1 MGVSEPLQI
10 VSHDNMCGDRHV
22 YIIIDGF
29 TCSPYATEARFF
41 YLAKDSDGNGL
52 WQEKNIRYPGDLSGL
67 VQLMDYPNPWSS
79 RKGFLY
85 RQVNRIFPAAG
96 RVETTDLVFNENN
109 WQAGAEKHSQNLVQT
124 RNYMPFVFHAIDQEV
139 CNMINNEGGGFSDYA
154 KSPLFVN
161 YTRRVLLQGLESKRE
176 YELFLKFG
184 PSVSMEIFAR
194 KVLGLFNIFPPPAHL
209 SAIDPYYVWIEKID
223 GDRLRHPWFDLDK
236 EFFYRVIEERTDV
249 SYYTLG
255 NLCLLGVLGLSDMH
269 GENIFFS
276 PAGEAI
282 PIDFET
288 FCSRENK
295 EIFALIKKDPRASA
309 EFILQEIWDSI
320 SMATTNLPVY
330 SMFHCLPEKLNAA
343 FAMGLR
349 DMFNYLIKE
358 PDLLSSQIA
367 GILSAWG
374 SDELYS
380 RALFRN
386 TTSYFYNNGGI
397 APNYSFLRYPEEI
410 SRHFGERLEMV
421 QDASSL
427 GFEFWGGNYDEGIK
441 ITHTYI

>member
-1 MGVSEPLQI
+1 MQI
-10 VSHDNMCGDRHV
+10 VSHDNPCGDRHV

-29 TCSPYATEARFF
+29 SYSPYATEARFF

-52 WQEKNIRYPGDLSGL
+52 WQEKIVRYPGDLSGL
-67 VQLMDYPNPWSS
+67 VQLMDYPNPWSP
-79 RKGFLY
+79 RKDFLY
-85 RQVNRIFPAAG
+85 RQINEIGLITG
-96 RVETTDLVFNENN
+96 RVETTDLVFDGNN
-109 WQAGAEKHSQNLVQT
+109 WQPGAEKHSQNLVQA
-124 RNYMPFVFHAIDQEV
+124 RNYRPLIFHAIDQEV
-139 CNMINNEGGGFSDYA
+139 CNMIDNEGGGFSDYA
-154 KSPLFVN
+154 EFSLFIN

-184 PSVSMEIFAR
+184 PPVSMEIFAR
-194 KVLGLFNIFPPPAHL
+194 KVLGLFNIFPPAAHL

-223 GDRLRHPWFDLDK
+223 GDRLWHPWFSEDK
-236 EFFYRVIEERTDV
+236 EFFYRVIEARTDV

-269 GENIFFS
+269 GENFFFS

-288 FCSRENK
+288 FCSRGDK
-295 EIFALIKKDPRASA
+295 KVFALIKKDPRASA
-309 EFILQEIWDSI
+309 EFILREIWDGI
-320 SMATTNLPVY
+320 YMATTNLPVY
-330 SMFHCLPEKLNAA
+330 SMFHCLPKEKNNA

-349 DMFNYLIKE
+349 DMFNYLIKKL
-358 PDLLSSQIA
+358 DFLSSQIA

-380 RALFRN
+380 RVLLRDTA
-386 TTSYFYNNGGI
+386 SYGLGRV
-397 APNYSFLRYPEEI
+397 APHYSFPLCPEEI

-421 QDASSL
+421 KDAASL
-427 GFEFWGGNYDEGIK
+427 VFEFQGGNYNEGIK
-441 ITHTYI
+441 ITYRKGTKLAG